1 MKSMLLAALLL
12 AAGVAPSAQAADLR
26 LHALLD
32 STPLVPRAD
41 TDASGEATATLHDD
55 GKATIRLV
63 VGGITS
69 SVAAA
74 ELHTG
79 ADNATGPVVAPLT
92 LTSDPQLGWV
102 AEQTLTL
109 DAADAASMR
118 AGDSYILVTTGDH
131 PTGELRGQLVP
142 QPVRLPAAPR

>member
-1 MKSMLLAALLL
+1 MKALLL
-12 AAGVAPSAQAADLR
+12 AVLLLATAISPSARAADLK

-32 STPLVPRAD
+32 SAPLVPRAD
-41 TDASGEATATLHDD
+41 TDANGEATATLHDD
-55 GKATIRLV
+55 GTATIRLV
-63 VGGITS
+63 IGGVASRGVG
-69 SVAAA
+69 A

-79 ADNATGPVVAPLT
+79 AANATGPVVAPLT
-92 LTSDPQLGWV
+92 VTSDPRLGWV

-109 DAADAASMR
+109 DDADAASMR

-142 QPVRLPAAPR
+142 QPVRLPTAPE